1 MIGRYIDDLIF
12 LLLNVFYIVDI
23 NIINGNLYS
32 YRLVMIDF
40 DLLDKG

>member
-1 MIGRYIDDLIF
+1 MIGRYLDDLIF

-23 NIINGNLYS
+23 NIINGNLCS